1 MERIHGTCVAIN
13 GDGVLFRGPPG
24 SGKSDLALRIIDSGG
39 QLIADDQTIITR
51 MGDRII
57 TSSPASIRH
66 KIEVRGIGIMTFS
79 AKKEAPLTLILDML
93 PPVNIERIPQVRF
106 CDYLDVKIPV
116 LGISPFENS
125 ATTKVKLAI
134 NLVKQSA
141 NN

>member
-13 GDGVLFRGPPG
+13 GYGVLFRGPPG

-39 QLIADDQTIITR
+39 QLVADDQTIITR
-51 MGDRII
+51 KGDTII
-57 TSSPASIRH
+57 ISSPESIRH

-93 PPVNIERIPQVRF
+93 PPINIERIPQVKF
-106 CDYLDVKIPV
+106 CDYLNVKIPL
-116 LGISPFENS
+116 LGFSPFENS
-125 ATTKVKLAI
+125 AVSKVKLAI
-134 NLVKQSA
+134 NLMKQYS